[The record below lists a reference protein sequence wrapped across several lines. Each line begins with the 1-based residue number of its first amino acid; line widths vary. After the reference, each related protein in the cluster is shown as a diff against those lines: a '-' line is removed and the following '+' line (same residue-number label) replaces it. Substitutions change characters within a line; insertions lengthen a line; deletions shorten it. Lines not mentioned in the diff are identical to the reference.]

1 MLILM
6 GPFVDGMNED
16 VKSGNISFQNSAGQ
30 FEFLDYNDLFMKV
43 MEYIKSEF
51 DQIQSQSRVRPK
63 LVIIP
68 SAREIHHISPLPQPP
83 YPQAQFPAGLDPIL
97 MGNPQLFRIND
108 ITIGAINAD
117 VIKDL
122 CASTHNRG
130 LQGGKIEESVKSVL

>member
-1 MLILM
+1 M

-16 VKSGNISFQNSAGQ
+16 VKSGNISFTNSAGQ
-30 FEFLDYNDLFMKV
+30 FEFLDYNDLFMKI

-51 DQIQSQSRVRPK
+51 NQNRVQTK

-68 SAREIHHISPLPQPP
+68 SAREIHHISPLPQPA
-83 YPQAQFPAGLDPIL
+83 YPEAHFPAGLDPIL

-108 ITIGAINAD
+108 ITIGAMNAD

-130 LQGGKIEESVKSVL
+130 L